1 MLAQMNGHRRA
12 RIEAG
17 VNPRFLCQSAE
28 LNRAQRLRYQD
39 IDPKGA
45 SSHASQYIVCSSRPL
60 ALLLPLTAHA
70 DWPKGEREKYMA
82 QCTEAATPQIG
93 PAAAKAHCACGADAI
108 KSYPAADIQA
118 LMDNK
123 ATPQLQQKALGEIA
137 KCKADNKAKK

>member
-1 MLAQMNGHRRA
+1 MR
-12 RIEAG
+12 
-17 VNPRFLCQSAE
+17 
-28 LNRAQRLRYQD
+28 LNTLFAVV
-39 IDPKGA
+39 A
-45 SSHASQYIVCSSRPL
+45 PL

-123 ATPQLQQKALGEIA
+123 ATPELQQKALGQIA
-137 KCKADNKAKK
+137 KCKADNKPKK